1 MPSFHAC
8 LASAQQS
15 YTIHRCKMQLLLK
28 TLDNKVIELEIIQKE
43 PVRHIVKQIREKWG
57 QENSYRLIY
66 AGKVLKEGNL
76 LSEYGV
82 TGTLPII
89 VLVTKPINTERNEA
103 SQKSSK
109 YANIKP
115 EENDAALKKKSR
127 QYVLSRKTKQ
137 KFTGSNN
144 NYTVTDTDFSS
155 SLNLIMNCN
164 YLFQE
169 DVGKITKEEMIIAI
183 NKRFQDNDP
192 EEAPV
197 KEMIIEKLEEVLSAG
212 PNEAQFNAFLTLGYC
227 WCQTYEPQRDH

>member
-1 MPSFHAC
+1 
-8 LASAQQS
+8 
-15 YTIHRCKMQLLLK
+15 
-28 TLDNKVIELEIIQKE
+28 LDNKVIVLEITQEE
-43 PVRHIVKQIREKWG
+43 PVRNIVEQIREKWG

-66 AGKVLKEGNL
+66 AGKVIKEGNL
-76 LSEYGV
+76 LVEYGV

-89 VLVTKPINTERNEA
+89 VLVTKPINTERKEA

-115 EENDAALKKKSR
+115 EDNDAALKKKSR
-127 QYVLSRKTKQ
+127 QYVLSRKTEAN
-137 KFTGSNN
+137 FTGSNT
-144 NYTVTDTDFSS
+144 NYIITDTDFSS
-155 SLNLIMNCN
+155 SLNLIMSCN

-169 DVGKITKEEMIIAI
+169 DVGKITKEEMIIAVNI
-183 NKRFQDNDP
+183 RFQDDDP

-227 WCQTYEPQRDH
+227 WCQTYQPQRDQ

>member
-1 MPSFHAC
+1 
-8 LASAQQS
+8 
-15 YTIHRCKMQLLLK
+15 MQLLLK
-28 TLDNKVIELEIIQKE
+28 TVDNKVIELEIKQEE
-43 PVRHIVKQIREKWG
+43 PVRHIVKRLSEKWG

-66 AGKVLKEGNL
+66 GGKVIKEGNL

-89 VLVTKPINTERNEA
+89 VLVTKPINTERKEA

-115 EENDAALKKKSR
+115 KDNDAALKKKSR
-127 QYVLSRKTKQ
+127 QYALSRKAKQ
-137 KFTGSNN
+137 NFTGSNS
-144 NYTVTDTDFSS
+144 NYIVTDTDFSS

-169 DVGKITKEEMIIAI
+169 NVGKITKAEMIIAV
-183 NKRFQDNDP
+183 NKRFQDDDP

-212 PNEAQFNAFLTLGYC
+212 PNEAQFNKFLTKHINNREINRRGLFSIFVY
-227 WCQTYEPQRDH
+227 TALFYIVHLY